1 VKKLHKRL
9 LQLGAQE
16 FYPRGEGD
24 ERHDEGT
31 DGTLIPWTTDL
42 CKTLCE
48 KHPLSPDVLP
58 IAPYELLPPKYIIE
72 SDSPSVVNGMKTE
85 IPRGPSAFTAVLK
98 KNERLTPQSHFQ
110 DVRLLEL
117 SMSRPTDHA
126 PGDAASILP
135 QNPPDVVEEFLSI
148 ASIDIDPDQP
158 LIIKTNSQA
167 TNTSS
172 VITFDNPITLR
183 SILTHYLDITAIPR
197 RSFFSFISAF
207 TSDITHRDRLLEF
220 TDPQYLDEL
229 YDYTTRPR
237 RSIIEVLQEFSSVKI
252 PIPYLLEAIPRIRPR
267 LFSIASSSL
276 QYSAD
281 KPQIDLLVAIVK
293 YRTVIK
299 KIRQGLCT
307 RYIAS
312 LPVGTEL
319 SITISKGGLSPKTGE
334 QQTPVLM
341 IGPGTGVAPMRALTW
356 DRVLGHGE
364 RKGENLL
371 CFGCRGKDVDY
382 FFRKEWEKLKED
394 EMARFDVVPAFSRDQ
409 VFLVWFFNDY
419 TVEANGLLENE
430 GICSAYYQEECKE
443 GLRITA

>member
-1 VKKLHKRL
+1 MKKLHKRL

-48 KHPLSPDVLP
+48 EYPLPPDILP
-58 IAPYELLPPKYIIE
+58 IPPYELLPPKYIIQ
-72 SDSPSVVNGMKTE
+72 SDNPIMNDTTVE
-85 IPRGPSAFTAVLK
+85 IHRGPSAFTAVLQ

-110 DVRLLEL
+110 DVRLLEF

-135 QNPPDVVEEFLSI
+135 QNPPNVVEEFLSI
-148 ASIDIDPDQP
+148 ASVDTDPDQ
-158 LIIKTNSQA
+158 LIVIKTNPQA

-172 VITFDNPITLR
+172 VITFQNPITLR
-183 SILTHYLDITAIPR
+183 SILTHYLDIAAIPR

-276 QYSAD
+276 QYPID

-312 LPVGTEL
+312 LPVGAKL

-341 IGPGTGVAPMRALTW
+341 VGPGTGVAPMRALTW
-356 DRVLGHGE
+356 DRVLNRGE
-364 RKGENLL
+364 KKGENLL
-371 CFGCRGKDVDY
+371 CFGSRGKDVDY
-382 FFRKEWEKLKED
+382 FFKDEWEKLRVDK
-394 EMARFDVVPAFSRDQ
+394 MANFDVMPAFSRDQ
-409 VFLVWFFNDY
+409 VYWHV
-419 TVEANGLLENE
+419 
-430 GICSAYYQEECKE
+430 EEC
-443 GLRITA
+443 LHATS